1 MLTNILMYRVRTKED
16 DTERTNM
23 VLYVLMEVMRYVGV
37 LYQPLMPTSSNVIL
51 DQLGVPK
58 DERAITRSDSSN
70 GITTGEDHG
79 RTRYNSEQDNNNN
92 NNKNDDDATN
102 KNNDKSLKSKEY
114 SSRRERPTRLHD
126 NPPPTP
132 LPPRAKRNR
141 RRSPLRRPSK
151 QHAATAASRTRW
163 APRMTSAL
171 RGAARRNGMLRS
183 DTILRLWGGVN
194 LNKLWLV

>member
-1 MLTNILMYRVRTKED
+1 
-16 DTERTNM
+16 
-23 VLYVLMEVMRYVGV
+23 
-37 LYQPLMPTSSNVIL
+37 MPTSSNVIL

-151 QHAATAASRTRW
+151 QHAATAASRKYEVG
-163 APRMTSAL
+163 AEDDI
-171 RGAARRNGMLRS
+171 GAAWSGEEERNASFRYDPEVMGRGKFEQTLVGA
-183 DTILRLWGGVN
+183 GGIVGSCSGTDDYRE
-194 LNKLWLV
+194 